1 LTSLRPRS
9 TVFAGLYDFREMSDS
24 HSVRTPVRACPHCTT
39 LDIAHVGDTEKSRWL
54 ECRECGHVWNHSLP
68 TPAAPAR
75 EPSPGRADPQRHWTL
90 RDEAERRLEDHRA
103 HSGDGAWTRDPGW
116 PRDRWPT
123 AEREWS
129 EDRRGRG
136 EEGPKSEDGKKV

>member
-1 LTSLRPRS
+1 
-9 TVFAGLYDFREMSDS
+9 MSDS

-68 TPAAPAR
+68 PAAPAVR
-75 EPSPGRADPQRHWTL
+75 EPSPWRVDPPQHWTL
-90 RDEAERRLEDHRA
+90 RDEAERRREEHHAPPRA
-103 HSGDGAWTRDPGW
+103 GAWTRDPGW
-116 PRDRWPT
+116 PRDRWPS

-129 EDRRGRG
+129 EDRGLGGRD
-136 EEGPKSEDGKKV
+136 ERSKPDDGKKV